1 MTFYRE
7 RKRAIMKAVI
17 KEFGFLDGY
26 DIYNPSSYRHQKCV
40 VCQERVHLY
49 SEWHETG
56 YEVEAC
62 RNGCWSHEVYGLTH
76 ELETKGF
83 SYRGKYSEK
92 ALGDFEKAI
101 ERNAKRVKH
110 NKKLFYRKKKSQQ
123 KNKRKVSGY

>member
-17 KEFGFLDGY
+17 KEFGVPDAY
-26 DIYNPSSYRHQKCV
+26 DVYNPSSYRHQKCV
-40 VCQERVHLY
+40 VCQADVHSY

-56 YEVEAC
+56 YETEGC
-62 RNGCWSHEVYGLTH
+62 SNGCWLHEVYGLTH

-92 ALGDFEKAI
+92 APVDFEKAI
-101 ERNAKRVKH
+101 ERYTKRVKH

-123 KNKRKVSGY
+123 KNKWKQAI